1 MALVLNSTMDSI
13 RNAVA
18 VRIEST
24 VLSGQRQRIAKLDE
38 AGPNSNMTPQAR
50 QKINHWIRS
59 TKEFDGM
66 VDFDAILRNPAHP
79 TQLLASFDSGDH
91 LHSNDAGNTAVAGAI
106 PLAPFSAT

>member
-24 VLSGQRQRIAKLDE
+24 VLGGQRQRIAKLDE
-38 AGPNSNMTPQAR
+38 ASPNSNMTPQAR

-66 VDFDAILRNPAHP
+66 VDFDAVLRDPATGILWSYGSHRVRR
-79 TQLLASFDSGDH
+79 G
-91 LHSNDAGNTAVAGAI
+91 
-106 PLAPFSAT
+106 SAQSHRSACT